1 MPKKIISRSSLGFT
15 NIHIDARGGHN
26 QVQNL
31 NEFAQDVIN
40 YTSNELNNNLIK
52 NNNVSIQQVPSVN
65 LPSNLNVNI
74 PTTIYSQN
82 VDVFNEIT
90 EEITIPTIPEEEIE
104 LMYND
109 FVSPYL
115 EAGPYKLPAMSQFTR
130 LINLIDAELVRT
142 EGKPRYKLDLF
153 RGILDALVRGR
164 STYFYDLQLESEA
177 ANLRKK
183 MSELEELVSRYASE
197 LALCNGTEEG
207 VFTLGCVGIKL
218 NKPKNLIYAQAL
230 LNINMAWY
238 LYLYNTKKVEYDK
251 YYGVIQFVNEKGKQA
266 AYDEL
271 IALLDEKYK
280 DHEHEIHDSCE
291 TSGSSQDNSSAH
303 SDCDNSSECGSTSSS
318 DKCKDDSLEFLVK
331 QKEPG
336 KMYALVVEGALCI
349 TQIEKLNKTLMTPH
363 IE

>member
-26 QVQNL
+26 QVSDL
-31 NEFAQDVIN
+31 NSFAQSVIDF
-40 YTSNELNNNLIK
+40 TSNELNNNLIQT
-52 NNNVSIQQVPSVN
+52 NNVSIEQTPSVN
-65 LPSNLNVNI
+65 LPSNLNINI
-74 PTTIYSQN
+74 PPTIYSQN
-82 VDVFNEIT
+82 VNVFNEIT
-90 EEITIPTIPEEEIE
+90 EEITIPTIPEEDIE

-115 EAGPYKLPAMSQFTR
+115 EVGPYKLPAMSQFTR

-177 ANLRKK
+177 ATLRKK

-207 VFTLGCVGIKL
+207 VFTMGCVGIKL

-251 YYGVIQFVNEKGKQA
+251 YAGVVQFVNEKGKDA
-266 AYDEL
+266 AYNEL
-271 IALLDEKYK
+271 IELLDEKYK
-280 DHEHEIHDSCE
+280 DIENQINDSSE
-291 TSGSSQDNSSAH
+291 NSGSSCQDN
-303 SDCDNSSECGSTSSS
+303 NSECGSTSSS
-318 DKCKDDSLEFLVK
+318 DKCKDDGLEFLVK

-336 KMYALVVEGALCI
+336 KMYALVVEGSLCI
-349 TQIEKLNKTLMTPH
+349 TQIDKLNKTLMTTCNN
-363 IE
+363 